1 MTLTQSIGNARSS
14 LSTVSEQISVVS
26 QNIARVNDTNATR
39 KVANVTSGP
48 GGGVSLTGVS
58 RTANK
63 LLLDTYLTAN
73 SNSQTQTVINSALD
87 QLQNTVGDT
96 DSDISPAALIAK
108 LESALQDYSTTPQN
122 GAVGATV
129 VTAAQELAD
138 SLNAATQ
145 AVTDVRNQADSDIAT
160 SVGNINDLL
169 SQFQDLNKQVVSG
182 TSSGADI
189 TDALDQRDAV
199 LKQLSTEIGIQ
210 AVSRNNGDMAI
221 YTDSG
226 VTLFDKTPR
235 KVTFQQSASLSPG
248 SVGSPVYADGVPI
261 AGTPHVMSIG
271 SGKLA
276 GLVDVRDNITLT
288 YQSQLDE
295 TARGLIETFAETD
308 QSATPTLPAAA
319 GLFTYGGG
327 PAIPASGTVK
337 PGLAGSIKVNPNVD
351 PSQGGDP
358 NLIRDGGISD
368 PTNPAYKYNTTP
380 PAASFTDRIQQLI
393 TNLDATRSFDP
404 SSQIAQ
410 TGSVAD
416 YAKSSVSW
424 LEALRQSASSEAE
437 TKQTLADRASSSL
450 SQNTGVNLDEEM
462 TNLLDLERTYQAS
475 SRLINTVD
483 SMLSTLLQSFS

>member
-26 QNIARVNDTNATR
+26 QNIARMNDTNATR
-39 KVANVTSGP
+39 KVANVVSGP
-48 GGGVSLTGVS
+48 GGGVSLAGVS

-73 SNSQTQTVINSALD
+73 SNNQTQTVISTALD

-96 DSDISPAALIAK
+96 DSDTSPAALIAK
-108 LESALQDYSTTPQN
+108 LDSALVDYSTTPQN

-129 VTAAQELAD
+129 VSAAQELAD
-138 SLNAATQ
+138 SLNSATQ
-145 AVTDVRNQADSDIAT
+145 AVTDVRNQADTDIAA
-160 SVGNINDLL
+160 SVTNINTLL
-169 SQFQDLNKQVVSG
+169 SQFQELNQQVISG

-189 TDALDQRDAV
+189 TDALDSRDAV
-199 LKQLSTEIGIQ
+199 LKQLSTEIGIR
-210 AVSRNNGDMAI
+210 AVSRDNGDMAI

-235 KVTFQQSASLSPG
+235 KVTFQQSSNLSAS
-248 SVGSPVYADGVPI
+248 SVGAPIYADGVPI
-261 AGTPHVMSIG
+261 AGTPHVMAIS

-276 GLVDVRDNITLT
+276 GLVDVRDNIAPT

-308 QSATPTLPAAA
+308 QSASPTLPPAA
-319 GLFTYGGG
+319 GLFTYGGA
-327 PAIPASGTVK
+327 PAVPTSGTVV

-351 PSQGGDP
+351 PSQGGNP
-358 NLIRDGGISD
+358 ELVRDGGISD
-368 PTNPAYKYNTTP
+368 PGNPAYTYNTTGG
-380 PAASFTDRIQQLI
+380 ASYTDRIQQLI
-393 TNLDATRSFDP
+393 TNLDTARPFD
-404 SSQIAQ
+404 SSAQ
-410 TGSVAD
+410 LPQSGSISD
-416 YAKSSVSW
+416 YAKASVSW
-424 LEALRQSASSEAE
+424 LEALRQSSSAEAE
-437 TKQTLADRASSSL
+437 SRQTLADRASSSL
-450 SQNTGVNLDEEM
+450 SQDTGVNLDEEM